1 MDLMKDNNSF
11 RAGKTK
17 CLPTYLLLDTSDS
30 MAGHQETLNE
40 TLEHVYL
47 SLVES
52 PRVAEFAHISIISFN
67 TRAHLV
73 LEMADIEE
81 IRALPTLSCSGLTN
95 FGLAFDLLRER
106 IDIDVPALKLA
117 GIAVLRP
124 AVFLLTD
131 GRPTD
136 ADTFSERFAALADP
150 SWPRHPH
157 VITFGFG
164 DATAKLI
171 SGMAT
176 KAAFLAKNNLQEKE
190 ALTKILTTLLNTLV
204 ASAPA
209 GELLIPTNLP
219 GFERVPVDYVE

>member
-1 MDLMKDNNSF
+1 MGSMSNWSV
-11 RAGKTK
+11 RGGKTK

-30 MAGHQETLNE
+30 MASHEKTLNE

-73 LEMADIEE
+73 LEMTDIEE
-81 IRALPTLSCSGLTN
+81 IRALPTLSCSGLTH

-106 IDIDVPALKLA
+106 INVDVPALKSA
-117 GIAVLRP
+117 GMAVLRP
-124 AVFLLTD
+124 AAFLLTD
-131 GRPTD
+131 GHPTD
-136 ADTFSERFAALADP
+136 ADTLAGRFAALVDP
-150 SWPRHPH
+150 TWPRHPH

-164 DATAKLI
+164 DATPKLI
-171 SGMAT
+171 GSMAT
-176 KAAFLAKNNLQEKE
+176 KAAFLAKNNTREKE
-190 ALTKILTTLLNTLV
+190 ALTSILTTLLNTLV

-209 GELLIPTNLP
+209 GELLIPTDLP